1 MIKAI
6 ILDLDGVII
15 ESAEIKTDAFR
26 TLFADYP
33 DKLPEIIAYHQKNAG
48 ISRYKKF
55 RYIYEKMLGQAL
67 SEKKEKELGDRFS
80 QIVLGQILKAPLV
93 IGVEDFLKSNYRRYL
108 LFVASGTPE
117 EEIGHILSQRG
128 LDIYFQG
135 TYGTPQSKSEITRR
149 ILAEHQLSSREV
161 AFIGDAESDRIAAA
175 EAGII
180 FVARIN
186 TSDKALVN
194 CTWKIRD
201 FMDLEGVIDR
211 ILEGA
216 PEGKRG

>member
-6 ILDLDGVII
+6 IFDLDGVII

-55 RYIYEKMLGQAL
+55 RYIYEKMLSQEL
-67 SEKKEKELGDRFS
+67 SREREKELGGRFS
-80 QIVLGQILKAPLV
+80 QIVLGKILKAPLV
-93 IGVEDFLKSNYRRYL
+93 VGAEDFLKRNYRRYL

-117 EEIGHILSQRG
+117 EELGYILSQRG
-128 LDIYFQG
+128 LDMYFQG
-135 TYGTPQSKSEITRR
+135 AYGTPRVKSEITRQ

-161 AFIGDAESDRIAAA
+161 VFIGDAESDKITAK
-175 EAGII
+175 ETGVI

-186 TSDKALVN
+186 ASDNALDN
-194 CTWKIRD
+194 CPWKIRD
-201 FMDLEGVIDR
+201 FASLEAVIDR
-211 ILEGA
+211 ISEAL
-216 PEGKRG
+216 